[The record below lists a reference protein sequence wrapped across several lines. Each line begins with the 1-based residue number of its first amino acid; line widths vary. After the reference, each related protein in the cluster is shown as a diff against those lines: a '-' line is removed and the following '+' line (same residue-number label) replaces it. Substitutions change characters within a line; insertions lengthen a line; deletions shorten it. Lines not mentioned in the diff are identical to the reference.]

1 MGCAEIKDMISRHF
15 KIAGIGLS
23 LVFTVS
29 VASAQSN
36 VALVIGN
43 SAYQNVKPLS
53 TTIADASAVAEIMR
67 GASYDVII
75 SMDVRQ
81 RDIGDVM
88 RTFLDK
94 VAAGGGHTVA
104 FFYYA
109 GYAAQANSENYLVPV
124 DTSISS
130 ASDVALQSL
139 RLNELI
145 EALSKIPAAARIIM
159 LDASYD
165 HGFGRGTAQTVPPG
179 LAAMEA
185 PPGMMITSA
194 AAPGQ
199 VAVGRTDANSVF
211 TRTLISV
218 MRQPGLELDR
228 IVKAT
233 RYQVNQATAG
243 RQTPWTASALM
254 VDVTLF
260 SALQP
265 KKAEEPRTK
274 KRQAAERPRKR
285 TGRSAPSEAKSE
297 PAQSSPPIIFGI
309 GGGGIG
315 IGIGR

>member
-1 MGCAEIKDMISRHF
+1 MIGRQWRF
-15 KIAGIGLS
+15 AGFVGLS
-23 LVFTVS
+23 LTFS
-29 VASAQSN
+29 VVAASAQNN

-43 SAYQNVKPLS
+43 SAYRSAKPLP
-53 TTIADASAVAEIMR
+53 TAIADASAVAETMR
-67 GASYDVII
+67 GAGYDVIL
-75 SMDVRQ
+75 STDVGQ
-81 RDIGDVM
+81 RDIGEVM

-94 VAAGGGHTVA
+94 VAAASGHAVA

-109 GYAAQANSENYLVPV
+109 GYAAQANGENYLVPV
-124 DTSISS
+124 D
-130 ASDVALQSL
+130 APVADARDVAVQSL
-139 RLNELI
+139 RLNELVG
-145 EALSKIPAAARIIM
+145 ALSSTPAAARIIV

-165 HGFGRGTAQTVPPG
+165 HGFGRNTAQTVPPG

-185 PPGMMITSA
+185 PLGMMITSA

-211 TRTLISV
+211 TRTLVSV

-228 IVKAT
+228 VVKAT

-260 SALQP
+260 SVPTAAPQP
-265 KKAEEPRTK
+265 KTAEEPRTK
-274 KRQAAERPRKR
+274 KKEAAERPRKR
-285 TGRSAPSEAKSE
+285 TARSAPSGAKSE
-297 PAQSSPPIIFGI
+297 PAQSSPPITFGI

-315 IGIGR
+315 IGIGW